1 MNWILDATGRTYKC
15 RLGSGEALIWRS
27 FTAGWI
33 ALISEGQV
41 AVGHRVYPT
50 LPEAQA
56 WCEAQLAVRRK
67 VSA

>member
-33 ALISEGQV
+33 ALICQGQV
-41 AVGHRVYPT
+41 AIGHSAYPT
-50 LPEAQA
+50 LTEAQA
-56 WCEAQLAVRRK
+56 WCEAQLAEHRK
-67 VSA
+67 PRA